1 MESKKEYLKPMF
13 ESVKSYYN
21 KAYIID
27 KSKYKNKDDVWKLG
41 SKKNID
47 ITLYSYDTKILKITN
62 KNKEFNYIKFY
73 YKNINNK
80 KIYSQTTL
88 RHIKEFLK
96 QYYYN
101 LYIYKDLL
109 NIKGYTKQTIKDLIK
124 NDNYLIKEN
133 KDIKEV

>member
-41 SKKNID
+41 SKKIID
-47 ITLYSYDTKILKITN
+47 ITLYSYNTKILTITN
-62 KNKEFNYIKFY
+62 KKTNFSIIKFY
-73 YKNINNK
+73 YKNIDNK
-80 KIYSQTTL
+80 NIYSQTTL

-101 LYIYKDLL
+101 LYIYKDLF
-109 NIKGYTKQTIKDLIK
+109 NIKGYTKQTIKAIIK
-124 NDNYLIKEN
+124 NDSKLINFKELE
-133 KDIKEV
+133 KEV